1 LELARWH
8 DCPVK
13 LFSHPGRIAFLGNYV
28 PCCCGIATF
37 THHLWTAVSGVAGN
51 AECIVVAVNDREDGY
66 SYPPEVKLSFDK
78 RDVDGYVAAA
88 HALNRSGA
96 DVLCVQHEFGIYG
109 GPAGGH
115 LVSLL
120 RETRLPVVTT
130 LHTVLESPNEAQRKV
145 MDALLRRSDR
155 VVVMAGKGLAILRE
169 VYGVDET
176 LVDVIPHGI
185 PDMPPKA
192 PPGIKERLG
201 LEGRTVLLTL
211 GLLGPG
217 KGIEHAI
224 RAMPAIVARHPGVV
238 YLILGAT
245 HPHLLA
251 REGETYRTS
260 LEHLARDLGVGR
272 HVLFHNRFVSHG
284 ELQEFIMA
292 SDVYLT
298 PYLNEAQITS
308 GALAYVFGAGK
319 AVVSTGYW
327 HAAELL
333 AEGRGCLVPFRDPE
347 AIATAVN
354 GLLDDPA
361 TMASMSR
368 AAYEYSR
375 AQIWP
380 EVGRRYL
387 GVFKR
392 ARDCRRVPPPPVLSA
407 TSRTVRPGKL
417 PQINLT
423 HVLRMTDGTGILQ
436 HAIYN
441 VPNFRE
447 GYCVDDNARAFLLC
461 NLIEVAAAPHPGVDT
476 ESLASRYLGFMAD
489 AFDLPSG
496 RFRNFMSHSRHWL
509 ESRGSEDSHG
519 RSMWAAGHGA
529 CHSPNPGHRRLCA
542 ELFQRGTAA
551 VESFTSPRSW
561 AFALIGVTDYLKAD
575 PAHKESLAAREV
587 WLARLRQR
595 WDDASEDSWPWFED
609 HLTYENARLCQAMIR
624 CRDLEPAAGE
634 IGLRSLR
641 WLATQQRSS
650 AGNFR
655 PVGTHGYAKAHQTPA
670 IFDQQPVEA
679 QAMVAAS
686 LDAYDATGDDFWWRE
701 ARRAFDW
708 FLGRNDHSAALA
720 EPATGGCR
728 DGLHPDRPN
737 ENQGA
742 ESTLAFQI
750 SLAELIAAEHRQH
763 HDPPPH
769 HESPAHLP
777 A

>member
-1 LELARWH
+1 M
-8 DCPVK
+8 K

-37 THHLWTAVSGVAGN
+37 THHLWTAVSGVAEN
-51 AECIVVAVNDREDGY
+51 SECIVVAVNDRESGY
-66 SYPPEVKLSFDK
+66 PYPAEVKLSFDK

-88 HALNRSGA
+88 HALNQSGA
-96 DVLCVQHEFGIYG
+96 DVLCLQHEFGIYG

-130 LHTVLESPNEAQRKV
+130 LHTILEHPDLAQRKV
-145 MDALLRRSDR
+145 MDALIRRSDR
-155 VVVMAGKGLAILRE
+155 IVVMAKKGLGILRE
-169 VYGVDET
+169 VYGVDEAV
-176 LVDVIPHGI
+176 VDVIPHGI
-185 PDMPPKA
+185 PDMPPEA
-192 PPGIKERLG
+192 PPEFKERLG
-201 LEGRTVLLTL
+201 LEGQKVLLTL
-211 GLLGPG
+211 GLIGPG

-224 RAMPAIVARHPGVV
+224 RAMPAIVARHPEAV

-245 HPHLLA
+245 HPNLLA
-251 REGETYRTS
+251 RDGEMYRTS
-260 LEHLARDLGVGR
+260 LENLARDLGVGR

-292 SDVYLT
+292 SDIYVT

-308 GALAYVFGAGK
+308 GALSYVFGAGK
-319 AVVSTGYW
+319 PVVSTPYW

-333 AEGRGCLVPFRDPE
+333 ADGRGCLVPFRDPG
-347 AIATAVN
+347 AIAAAVN

-361 TMASMSR
+361 AMAAMSR

-375 AQIWP
+375 PHIWP

-387 GVFKR
+387 EVFKSAR
-392 ARDCRRVPPPPVLSA
+392 ACRRVQPPPVLAA

-417 PQINLT
+417 PRINLS
-423 HVLRMTDGTGILQ
+423 HVRRMTDGTGILQ
-436 HAIYN
+436 HAIYT
-441 VPNFRE
+441 VPNYRE

-461 NLIEVAAAPHPGVDT
+461 NLIEAAAAPDPGVDPGT
-476 ESLASRYLGFMAD
+476 LASRYLAFMAA
-489 AFDLPSG
+489 AFDISGG

-519 RSMWAAGHGA
+519 RAMWAAGHGA
-529 CHSPNPGHRRLCA
+529 RHSADPGHRRLCA

-561 AFALIGVTDYLKAD
+561 AFALIGVADYLHTD

-587 WLARLRQR
+587 WLGKLRQR
-595 WDDASEDSWPWFED
+595 WNDASEPSWPWYED
-609 HLTYENARLCQAMIR
+609 RLTYENARLCQAMIL
-624 CRDLEPAAGE
+624 CRDFDPDAAE
-634 IGLRSLR
+634 TGLRSLR
-641 WLATQQRSS
+641 WLATQQRSP

-655 PVGTHGYAKAHQTPA
+655 PIGTHGYAGAHQTPA

-679 QAMVAAS
+679 QAMVAAC
-686 LDAYDATGDDFWWRE
+686 LDAHDATGDDFWWRE

-708 FLGRNDHSAALA
+708 FLGRNDLGIALA
-720 EPATGGCR
+720 DPATGGCR
-728 DGLHPDRPN
+728 DGLHPDRAN

-742 ESTLAFQI
+742 ESTLAYQI
-750 SLAELIAAEHRQH
+750 SLAGLIAAEHRQH